1 MDHISHPVL
10 NNSLTII
17 RTIYAGNAIMTL
29 RSKDHVKI
37 LTVRTTA
44 FEPDESSGGSA
55 AEDKISAGRQFN
67 SINIIWAIFRVILG
81 PFLKLAV
88 FLLKQFR
95 QGSVV

>member
-1 MDHISHPVL
+1 
-10 NNSLTII
+10 
-17 RTIYAGNAIMTL
+17 MTL

-67 SINIIWAIFRVILG
+67 SINIIWAIFRAILG

-88 FLLKQFR
+88 LLLKPLIQLSFSILLLGHFWAR
-95 QGSVV
+95 FWLIV